1 MTNYTLGMD
10 VSTWQEYVNWPVA
23 VDKGVRFAYIRG
35 AYGVTKDNK
44 FDLHW
49 GSSKGKLLRGVYLYY
64 RDSQDPVQQADN
76 LYAYCEAHGDFGELP
91 PALDIEEY
99 NNAQITPAKV
109 KTCLERLE
117 ANFGI
122 KPLVYTAQAVWDKW
136 LGNVAWATEYDLWC
150 SNPPWSKWF
159 DGLIEAAKALDPN
172 VWPHKPLPWKNAGL
186 MQVIWQITFKAPA
199 SDYGVSGSELDLNFF
214 SGTEAELYE
223 YANGNINP
231 PPPPVTVGEP
241 ILKFQTTKQYNIRPF
256 PDAQGTLN
264 DLGDIP
270 GNVTVTAKEVQ
281 FTPNGGWVEID
292 PDPAWITKPS
302 PTGRYWIAGMYC
314 GQGKFLNTLPPE
326 PCGENVPM
334 TPEQLERL
342 ETLENVVEALQNADS
357 PFVPTNRLETT
368 KSGGEKLR
376 AYPNGSEAVQLYDND
391 LLMDLNQTRAGQ
403 KLFAHKRQGVIITGF
418 LDPAV
423 IGAL

>member
-223 YANGNINP
+223 YANGTINP
-231 PPPPVTVGEP
+231 PPPDPIGE
-241 ILKFQTTKQYNIRPF
+241 IVF
-256 PDAQGTLN
+256 PET
-264 DLGDIP
+264 
-270 GNVTVTAKEVQ
+270 TVTATVTLLPAGMTYRNCRTRPDSTGGDAGLVEGKVYLNQSYPCWQQVVNSEGTWYLVQ
-281 FTPNGGWVEID
+281 LPDKSFGWVLAIVNGVVYLTLTQEGV
-292 PDPAWITKPS
+292 PAPLEVKYMQTVTNTNLRWYTL
-302 PTGRYWIAGMYC
+302 TNA
-314 GQGKFLNTLPPE
+314 QGKPIMAMPPAENRPKFLA
-326 PCGENVPM
+326 GS
-334 TPEQLERL
+334 
-342 ETLENVVEALQNADS
+342 VVVVKPDIVDADGTEDYYE
-357 PFVPTNRLETT
+357 VL
-368 KSGGEKLR
+368 SGGLANPPTYQPPANYTGWFIRK
-376 AYPNGSEAVQLYDND
+376 ND
-391 LLMDLNQTRAGQ
+391 VFQ
-403 KLFAHKRQGVIITGF
+403 V
-418 LDPAV
+418 
-423 IGAL
+423 